1 MRTPSSSLFRV
12 PELSPPLL
20 SHLPPPPPP
29 SPATQIDDFGW
40 ANVGYH
46 RPAGFNETQTPNMDS
61 LVASGVLFDQYYA
74 HQYCSPSR
82 SSYQTGRM
90 PIHVN
95 VLNDDEAVWNP
106 ADPVS
111 GFAAVPRNMT
121 GIASKLKQ
129 AGYATALFG
138 KVRTPQP
145 WFFRDCATILC
156 PPASPTAPAPRL
168 CSGTAAWRR
177 PITRPRAA
185 ATTGA
190 AQAMR

>member
-1 MRTPSSSLFRV
+1 M
-12 PELSPPLL
+12 
-20 SHLPPPPPP
+20 
-29 SPATQIDDFGW
+29 
-40 ANVGYH
+40 GYH

-61 LVASGVLFDQYYA
+61 LVASGVLFDQYYT

-129 AGYATALFG
+129 AGYSTALFG
-138 KVRTPQP
+138 KVRTPSLG
-145 WFFRDCATILC
+145 FF
-156 PPASPTAPAPRL
+156 ASAPQFLPRL
-168 CSGTAAWRR
+168 RHPPPPPRVFAVGLRHGDARSHAQGPRLRQVRRMRCDVVSPPPPFCAAR
-177 PITRPRAA
+177 PPLLPRPPFRCQLPALFPSC
-185 ATTGA
+185 
-190 AQAMR
+190 

>member
-1 MRTPSSSLFRV
+1 MVTGSFSSPLSPSLSLIPFSPSSSSL
-12 PELSPPLL
+12 
-20 SHLPPPPPP
+20 
-29 SPATQIDDFGW
+29 QIDDFGW

-61 LVASGVLFDQYYA
+61 LVSAGVLFDQYYT

-121 GIASKLKQ
+121 GIATKLKQ

-138 KVRTPQP
+138 KVRLLAL
-145 WFFRDCATILC
+145 CASDA
-156 PPASPTAPAPRL
+156 PPFPASVAYHPPPVSAVGLRHGHARPHAQGPRL
-168 CSGTAAWRR
+168 
-177 PITRPRAA
+177 
-185 ATTGA
+185 
-190 AQAMR
+190 